1 MTSSCRRVT
10 QFWIVGALAMVVA
23 ACGSGDET
31 TFSTPDDTAA
41 ATETTEASAS
51 DDVVLRDEATDLEAE
66 LRASDAFND
75 GDFMALPTE
84 RQECVIS
91 AVAARPDLAESALSD
106 TGPDDSDG
114 LELTKILLECAPEM
128 VRELM
133 SDGDETGD
141 LMLEALSD
149 QQLECIVDAL
159 VADPTVLS
167 DAVEGGDGTAMG
179 LAMLDCAP
187 DVVAESMA
195 DELGVTVDQAACL
208 LQEDGVLMQLMLAG
222 DDVNDEDAFGFLEDM
237 LTAFED
243 CGIDVGSMMGDSF
256 LDPDSA
262 EEIAEYRA
270 DCEAGDM
277 GACDDLYYASGIGSD
292 DEDFGAT
299 CGGTADGSTAGMC
312 SFSPPTAE
320 EIAQVRADCE
330 AGDMVACDELFYA
343 SPVGSDDEDFGAT
356 CGGTADGST
365 AGSCGYV
372 TATDEQLAEY
382 RADCD
387 AGDMDACDELYYASP
402 FGSDDEE
409 FGATCGGTTD
419 GTEPGTCWLSS

>member
-1 MTSSCRRVT
+1 MTSSHRTVT
-10 QFWIVGALAMVVA
+10 QCWIVGALAMVVA

-51 DDVVLRDEATDLEAE
+51 DDVVPRDEATDLEAE

-312 SFSPPTAE
+312 SFSPLTAE

-365 AGSCGYV
+365 AGSC
-372 TATDEQLAEY
+372 
-382 RADCD
+382 
-387 AGDMDACDELYYASP
+387 
-402 FGSDDEE
+402 
-409 FGATCGGTTD
+409 
-419 GTEPGTCWLSS
+419 WLSS

>member
-51 DDVVLRDEATDLEAE
+51 DDVVPRDEATDLEAE

-195 DELGVTVDQAACL
+195 DELGVTVDQATCL

-256 LDPDSA
+256 LDPDAVVSEPLDFDELRQSCA
-262 EEIAEYRA
+262 DGDMESCDVLFFQSDVGSDDEDFGATCGGTTDGSTAGSCSYVPPTDEQLAEYRA
-270 DCEAGDM
+270 GCEAGDM
-277 GACDDLYYASGIGSD
+277 GACDDLYYASDI
-292 DEDFGAT
+292 
-299 CGGTADGSTAGMC
+299 
-312 SFSPPTAE
+312 
-320 EIAQVRADCE
+320 
-330 AGDMVACDELFYA
+330 
-343 SPVGSDDEDFGAT
+343 
-356 CGGTADGST
+356 
-365 AGSCGYV
+365 
-372 TATDEQLAEY
+372 
-382 RADCD
+382 
-387 AGDMDACDELYYASP
+387 
-402 FGSDDEE
+402 GSDDEE